1 MDEFYVMDEAE
12 LSHEDRSLRG
22 RRKKRFGTILILLG
36 LAAAAAAIILTINNR
51 RDDVAAGQAALAD
64 LQKMEEMLGID
75 ADEDGMIGTM
85 PAEEYYKAHDI
96 DPSSRRIARQE
107 SGDTAMQDSG
117 RSARQE
123 VSRNAPV
130 YELHPEMTMPTVEVD
145 GHTYV
150 GFLEIPVIRR
160 TLPVMDTWSYPNLK
174 IAPCRFVGTVYAHD
188 MIVCAHNYDRHFGL
202 IKTLEEGDKVSFTDV
217 YGDRFYYEVSEVTIL
232 QPTDVEEMKDPE
244 DWDLTL
250 FTCTLGGATRVTVR
264 CVMTGSEAAEWTSI
278 AKEDLSEKIGEI
290 QKQSETSSS

>member
-1 MDEFYVMDEAE
+1 MDEAG
-12 LSHEDRSLRG
+12 LSDEDRNLRG
-22 RRKKRFGTILILLG
+22 NRKRRFGTVLILLG

-130 YELHPEMTMPTVEVD
+130 YELHPEMTMPTVAVD
-145 GHTYV
+145 GNTYV
-150 GFLEIPVIRR
+150 GFLEIPVIKRI
-160 TLPVMDTWSYPNLK
+160 LPVMDTWSYPNLK